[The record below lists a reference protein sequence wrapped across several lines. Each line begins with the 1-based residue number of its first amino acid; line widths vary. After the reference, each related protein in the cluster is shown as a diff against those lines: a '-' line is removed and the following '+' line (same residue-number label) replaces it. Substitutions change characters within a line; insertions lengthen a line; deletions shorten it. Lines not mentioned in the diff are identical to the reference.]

1 MLNKNASF
9 KKMTNTY
16 KNNISKT
23 KSSGLLLTD
32 FNKYPLV
39 HSKAKTSKKKFYI
52 NHQDYNN
59 SLKLKNKRPENDINN
74 DDITDNV
81 NYIYDNKG
89 DKKEFKLT
97 NGKNQSQNGKKRIN
111 ENNNDNKDIK
121 NVYIIDNNIQ
131 KHANEL
137 MKCNSVNN
145 LIGIN
150 INVNYMNKNY
160 SIQKLKHNSKKINCD
175 NSCGNIPKNISN
187 INNNHFGQMNN
198 ENLDN
203 FSSSKTK
210 LNKKDILIL
219 NPTSKDWEKI
229 LENLRTKK
237 MKDSKL
243 NINENLKTEK
253 LFQNFIGNNNTST
266 STDENNLYSKTNNN
280 FIGKSSSSKNIN
292 YIKTQKK
299 KSPAN
304 KYIYLYQNMNKKINQ
319 LKLKKEKNNHI
330 EHNYNN
336 NLLKIINEYF
346 IKYSNLLEDHNQKK
360 LIKEIFQHLN
370 KIIKSKEEE
379 IINIRKK
386 NEELLKINKSLKSKN
401 EEIIFYRNNKNELD
415 NSNDKDGSSISNS
428 NNNDDDDD
436 SSSVNSEELESIR
449 FFDKII
455 MKKNS
460 FSNIPELSFKK
471 INKNN
476 NENNIDIPNKN
487 NNIIKKYSFQEKNNK
502 NKGNKNWKLNNKY
515 FEIKKKK
522 LNNRNKKNDNSQLL
536 YQKQKIIEKI
546 ERNKP
551 NIKSFINIFEKSR
564 NKK

>member
-16 KNNISKT
+16 KNSISKT

-74 DDITDNV
+74 DDIADNF
-81 NYIYDNKG
+81 NYIYENKG

-175 NSCGNIPKNISN
+175 NSCGNIPKNINN
-187 INNNHFGQMNN
+187 INNNHFGQVNN

-360 LIKEIFQHLN
+360 LIKEIFQHVN

-401 EEIIFYRNNKNELD
+401 
-415 NSNDKDGSSISNS
+415 
-428 NNNDDDDD
+428 
-436 SSSVNSEELESIR
+436 
-449 FFDKII
+449 
-455 MKKNS
+455 
-460 FSNIPELSFKK
+460 
-471 INKNN
+471 
-476 NENNIDIPNKN
+476 
-487 NNIIKKYSFQEKNNK
+487 
-502 NKGNKNWKLNNKY
+502 
-515 FEIKKKK
+515 
-522 LNNRNKKNDNSQLL
+522 
-536 YQKQKIIEKI
+536 
-546 ERNKP
+546 
-551 NIKSFINIFEKSR
+551 
-564 NKK
+564 

>member
-16 KNNISKT
+16 KNSISKT

-81 NYIYDNKG
+81 NYIYENKG

-111 ENNNDNKDIK
+111 ENNNDNKNIK

-175 NSCGNIPKNISN
+175 NSCGNIPKNINN

-292 YIKTQKK
+292 YNKTQKK

-330 EHNYNN
+330 DYNN
-336 NLLKIINEYF
+336 NLLKILNEYF

-360 LIKEIFQHLN
+360 LIKEIFQHVN

-379 IINIRKK
+379 IVNIRKK

-476 NENNIDIPNKN
+476 NEKNIDIPNKN

-546 ERNKP
+546 ERNKA

>member
-1 MLNKNASF
+1 MLNKNAYF
-9 KKMTNTY
+9 KKMTTTY

-81 NYIYDNKG
+81 NYIYENKG

-111 ENNNDNKDIK
+111 ENNNDNKNIK

-160 SIQKLKHNSKKINCD
+160 SIQKLKHNSKKIYCD
-175 NSCGNIPKNISN
+175 NSCGNIPKNINN

-210 LNKKDILIL
+210 LNKKEILIL

-330 EHNYNN
+330 DHNYNN

-360 LIKEIFQHLN
+360 LIKEIFQQVN

-415 NSNDKDGSSISNS
+415 NSNDKNESFISNS
-428 NNNDDDDD
+428 NSNEDDD

-476 NENNIDIPNKN
+476 NEKNIDIPNKN

>member
-16 KNNISKT
+16 KNSISKT

-74 DDITDNV
+74 DDIADNF
-81 NYIYDNKG
+81 NYIYENKG

-187 INNNHFGQMNN
+187 INNNHFSQMNN

-210 LNKKDILIL
+210 LNKKEILIL

-360 LIKEIFQHLN
+360 LIKEIFQQVN
-370 KIIKSKEEE
+370 KIIKTKEEE

-415 NSNDKDGSSISNS
+415 NSNDKNESFISNS
-428 NNNDDDDD
+428 NSNEDDD

-476 NENNIDIPNKN
+476 NEKNIDIPNKN

-522 LNNRNKKNDNSQLL
+522 LNNRNKKNVNSQLL

>member
-16 KNNISKT
+16 KNSISKT

-74 DDITDNV
+74 DDIADNF
-81 NYIYDNKG
+81 NYIYENKG

-111 ENNNDNKDIK
+111 ENNNDNKNIK

-175 NSCGNIPKNISN
+175 NSCGNIPKNINN

-210 LNKKDILIL
+210 LNKKEILIL

-330 EHNYNN
+330 DYNN
-336 NLLKIINEYF
+336 NLLKIFNEYF

-360 LIKEIFQHLN
+360 LIKEIFQQVN

-476 NENNIDIPNKN
+476 NEKNIDIPNKN

>member
-16 KNNISKT
+16 KNSISKT

-74 DDITDNV
+74 DDIADNF
-81 NYIYDNKG
+81 NYIYENKG

-150 INVNYMNKNY
+150 INVNYMSKNY

-175 NSCGNIPKNISN
+175 NSCGNIPKNI
-187 INNNHFGQMNN
+187 
-198 ENLDN
+198 N

-210 LNKKDILIL
+210 LNKKEILIL

-292 YIKTQKK
+292 YIKIQKK

-330 EHNYNN
+330 DHNYNN

-360 LIKEIFQHLN
+360 LIKEIFQQVN

-415 NSNDKDGSSISNS
+415 NSNDKNESFISNS
-428 NNNDDDDD
+428 NSNEDDD

-476 NENNIDIPNKN
+476 NEKNIDIPNKN

>member
-81 NYIYDNKG
+81 NYIYENKG

-330 EHNYNN
+330 DYNN
-336 NLLKIINEYF
+336 NLFKILNEYV

-360 LIKEIFQHLN
+360 LIKEIFQQVN

-476 NENNIDIPNKN
+476 NEKNIDIPNKN

>member
-1 MLNKNASF
+1 
-9 KKMTNTY
+9 
-16 KNNISKT
+16 
-23 KSSGLLLTD
+23 
-32 FNKYPLV
+32 
-39 HSKAKTSKKKFYI
+39 
-52 NHQDYNN
+52 
-59 SLKLKNKRPENDINN
+59 
-74 DDITDNV
+74 
-81 NYIYDNKG
+81 
-89 DKKEFKLT
+89 
-97 NGKNQSQNGKKRIN
+97 
-111 ENNNDNKDIK
+111 
-121 NVYIIDNNIQ
+121 
-131 KHANEL
+131 
-137 MKCNSVNN
+137 
-145 LIGIN
+145 
-150 INVNYMNKNY
+150 
-160 SIQKLKHNSKKINCD
+160 
-175 NSCGNIPKNISN
+175 
-187 INNNHFGQMNN
+187 
-198 ENLDN
+198 
-203 FSSSKTK
+203 
-210 LNKKDILIL
+210 
-219 NPTSKDWEKI
+219 
-229 LENLRTKK
+229 
-237 MKDSKL
+237 
-243 NINENLKTEK
+243 
-253 LFQNFIGNNNTST
+253 
-266 STDENNLYSKTNNN
+266 
-280 FIGKSSSSKNIN
+280 
-292 YIKTQKK
+292 
-299 KSPAN
+299 
-304 KYIYLYQNMNKKINQ
+304 MNKKINQ

-330 EHNYNN
+330 DHNYNN

-360 LIKEIFQHLN
+360 LIKEIFQQVN
-370 KIIKSKEEE
+370 KIIKTKEEE

-401 EEIIFYRNNKNELD
+401 EEIILYRNDKNELD
-415 NSNDKDGSSISNS
+415 NSNYKDGSSISNS

-476 NENNIDIPNKN
+476 NEKNIDIPNKN

>member
-16 KNNISKT
+16 KNSISKT

-81 NYIYDNKG
+81 NYIYENKD

-97 NGKNQSQNGKKRIN
+97 NCKNQSQNGKKRIN
-111 ENNNDNKDIK
+111 ENNNDNKNIK

-175 NSCGNIPKNISN
+175 NSCGNIPKNINN
-187 INNNHFGQMNN
+187 INNNHFSQMNN

-210 LNKKDILIL
+210 LNKKEILIL

-360 LIKEIFQHLN
+360 LIKEIFQQVN

-476 NENNIDIPNKN
+476 NEKNIDIPNKN